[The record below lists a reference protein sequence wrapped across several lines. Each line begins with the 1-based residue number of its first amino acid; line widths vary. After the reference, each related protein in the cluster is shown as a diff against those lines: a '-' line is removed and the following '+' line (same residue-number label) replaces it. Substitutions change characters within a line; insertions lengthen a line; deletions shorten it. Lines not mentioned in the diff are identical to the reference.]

1 MARSTTES
9 EDALTR
15 MTHIVASGMTTTVL
29 SGEEPTSDSTGSDSV
44 KSESTA
50 TDSSIIPRWIS
61 EEWAE
66 EEIERRLSEFSEL
79 WRERIVE
86 ELEPG
91 IFRVSLRKSS
101 SDGSSG
107 PSQEE
112 AESFD

>member
-15 MTHIVASGMTTTVL
+15 MTHIVASGMTTTAL
-29 SGEEPTSDSTGSDSV
+29 SGEEPTSDSTGSDSER
-44 KSESTA
+44 SESTA
-50 TDSSIIPRWIS
+50 TDSSIVPRWIL
-61 EEWAE
+61 EEWTE
-66 EEIERRLSEFSEL
+66 EQQERFQSEFSEL
-79 WRERIVE
+79 WRERTVE

-91 IFRVSLRKSS
+91 IFRVSLRRSS
-101 SDGSSG
+101 CDGSTG

>member
-29 SGEEPTSDSTGSDSV
+29 SGESPTSDSTESDNG

-50 TDSSIIPRWIS
+50 TDSCIVPKWSL
-61 EEWAE
+61 EEWTE
-66 EEIERRLSEFSEL
+66 ERQEKFLSEFSEL
-79 WRERIVE
+79 WRAHIVE

-91 IFRVSLRKSS
+91 IFRVSLKKGS
-101 SDGSSG
+101 SDGSTG
-107 PSQEE
+107 LSQEE